1 VKEDDMAP
9 GDKVGLVLAGGGAR
23 GAYEAAVLS
32 VLLPAL
38 EERGESPRVILGT
51 SVGAISCA
59 FVASSAHLGAE
70 ATGRVAL
77 LRWREVDSSRIM
89 RSLIGRVP
97 LTILQYTGEFLSIPG
112 VRVQALTD
120 TAPLRATLDEWI
132 GWEQIRANVA
142 GGHIESA
149 GVVATA
155 ARSGRSVVFADSSR
169 ELPPDDEK
177 LRWVPTPLLNEHV
190 RASAAIP
197 IAFPPVK
204 LESPDEARG
213 WYFDGGTR
221 LNTPIKPVIDQ
232 GADRVVVIALDS
244 LEPPPDESD
253 ESPPDFGEAALH
265 LLEGALVDPLIEDVR
280 TLAKVNT
287 LTEGDGASQYRPI
300 PYIFIAPEHRNTI
313 GELAMQAFDEH
324 YRGLKKLRSPDIAAL
339 EQLLGG
345 RGPSQGAL
353 MSLLFFEHHFIE
365 KLIELG
371 QADAQRWLDDA
382 SGPDGPWHVGPLET
396 RPGARVTV

>member
-1 VKEDDMAP
+1 MAP
-9 GDKVGLVLAGGGAR
+9 GDRVGLVLAGGGAR

-38 EERGESPRVILGT
+38 EKRGESPRVIVGT

-59 FVASSAHLGAE
+59 FVAATAHLGAE
-70 ATGRVAL
+70 ATGREAL
-77 LRWREVDSSRIM
+77 QRWREVDSSRIM

-120 TAPLRATLDEWI
+120 TAPLKATLDAWI
-132 GWEQIRANVA
+132 DWEQIRANVA

-155 ARSGRSVVFADSSR
+155 ARSGRSVVLADSSR

-177 LRWVPTPLLNEHV
+177 LRWVQTPLLNEHV

-244 LEPPPDESD
+244 LEPPPPDADDEL
-253 ESPPDFGEAALH
+253 PPDFGEAALH

-280 TLAKVNT
+280 TLAKLNA
-287 LTEGDGASQYRPI
+287 LTEGGEASQYRSI

-313 GELAMQAFDEH
+313 GQLAMEAFDEH
-324 YRGLKKLRSPDIAAL
+324 YRGIRKLRSPDIAAV

-365 KLIELG
+365 KLIGLG
-371 QADAQRWLDDA
+371 KADAQRWLDGADGA
-382 SGPDGPWHVGPLET
+382 DGPWHTGTLET